1 MKPYVAGTVRELL
14 KVEHLVYVSL
24 KYTRT
29 SDILKNIIYRI
40 GVLLDKV
47 WIMLLELAKKQ
58 GKIEDFPQQPLQ
70 MIALVAKLYPT
81 DERIL
86 EMIELYKKIRKLSRA
101 EFKSENEFRR
111 QLKMTTV
118 LDDSIVEEITID
130 SVTEQYKQLKDFVS
144 YLKSTY
150 FGLE

>member
-70 MIALVAKLYPT
+70 IIALVEA
-81 DERIL
+81 
-86 EMIELYKKIRKLSRA
+86 LS
-101 EFKSENEFRR
+101 N
-111 QLKMTTV
+111 
-118 LDDSIVEEITID
+118 
-130 SVTEQYKQLKDFVS
+130 
-144 YLKSTY
+144 
-150 FGLE
+150 

>member
-1 MKPYVAGTVRELL
+1 
-14 KVEHLVYVSL
+14 
-24 KYTRT
+24 
-29 SDILKNIIYRI
+29 
-40 GVLLDKV
+40 
-47 WIMLLELAKKQ
+47 ML
-58 GKIEDFPQQPLQ
+58 
-70 MIALVAKLYPT
+70 KLYPT